1 MRHGRDQGMEGQG
14 HLRGGRAQNIL
25 GQCLA
30 HKGAS
35 LPLVKLDGRSPA
47 ESTPITSLLKN
58 PRFPHLGLNTPLGFD
73 PFLSLVEGKSSL
85 GKLLVVV
92 MVSTVDDNV
101 VGCLCIVDISDV
113 GHPLLVCLSSAV
125 NIWTE
130 DNVLGPTLNCPP
142 IHKFPSG
149 LFGRRW
155 PVWSQYCW
163 ISLCIPHVFFFFKNS
178 KKEEQK
184 VTCFSCRASPWRQPP
199 LCFLQS

>member
-1 MRHGRDQGMEGQG
+1 MSEAWQGSGY
-14 HLRGGRAQNIL
+14 GRA
-25 GQCLA
+25 
-30 HKGAS
+30 GAS
-35 LPLVKLDGRSPA
+35 PGRQGSKYSWAVPRTQGGFVTTGEA
-47 ESTPITSLLKN
+47 RRKITCHYHSNHKSLKN

-125 NIWTE
+125 NIWRE

-163 ISLCIPHVFFFFKNS
+163 ISLCIQHMFS
-178 KKEEQK
+178 KVPKKKK
-184 VTCFSCRASPWRQPP
+184 VTCFSCRASPWRRPP
-199 LCFLQS
+199 LCFPQS